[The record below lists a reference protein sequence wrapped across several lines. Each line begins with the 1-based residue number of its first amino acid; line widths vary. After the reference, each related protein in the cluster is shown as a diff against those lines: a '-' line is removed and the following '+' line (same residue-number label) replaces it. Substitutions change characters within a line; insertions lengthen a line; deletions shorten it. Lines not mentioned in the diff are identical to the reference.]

1 MKRTSLKAWCS
12 TSLMN
17 DQRRAATPQ
26 KVCPSR
32 MFDGIDIVTYF
43 THNKKDLF
51 VDCVENGGFSHC
63 QQFYLMQFD
72 SMRKMCQTFKRQK
85 CNAFSTPFKVD
96 IHNKGYTG
104 TTLSLQLSF
113 LLLVGMME

>member
-1 MKRTSLKAWCS
+1 MVAFFK
-12 TSLMN
+12 
-17 DQRRAATPQ
+17 
-26 KVCPSR
+26 
-32 MFDGIDIVTYF
+32 
-43 THNKKDLF
+43 HNKKTLF

-96 IHNKGYTG
+96 IHNKVYTG

-113 LLLVGMME
+113 LLLIRYHGIEWTV

>member
-1 MKRTSLKAWCS
+1 
-12 TSLMN
+12 MN
-17 DQRRAATPQ
+17 DRRRAATPPR
-26 KVCPSR
+26 VCLSR
-32 MFDGIDIVTYF
+32 TRNGIDIVAF
-43 THNKKDLF
+43 FKHNKKALF

-85 CNAFSTPFKVD
+85 CNAFLTPFKVD

-113 LLLVGMME
+113 LLLIRYHGIEWTV

>member
-1 MKRTSLKAWCS
+1 
-12 TSLMN
+12 MN

-85 CNAFSTPFKVD
+85 CNAFSTPFIVD
-96 IHNKGYTG
+96 IHSKGYTG

>member
-1 MKRTSLKAWCS
+1 MKGL
-12 TSLMN
+12 
-17 DQRRAATPQ
+17 QRAATPPR
-26 KVCPSR
+26 VCLSKLPN
-32 MFDGIDIVTYF
+32 GIDIVSF
-43 THNKKDLF
+43 FKRNKKALF

-72 SMRKMCQTFKRQK
+72 SMRKMCQPFKRQK
-85 CNAFSTPFKVD
+85 CSAFSTESEVD

-113 LLLVGMME
+113 LPLISNNGIEWTE